1 MKIVLIGY
9 MGSGKSSIGKKL
21 ASVLNLPFKDID
33 SEIEKREGCSISE
46 IFSKKGEIN
55 FRKIENAVL
64 KELLSQ
70 PESFVLATG
79 GGTPCYAD
87 SMDFILARENTE
99 VIYLKMSIA
108 ALSARL
114 YLEKENRPLLKH
126 LNSEEMLEDF
136 VRKHLFER
144 AYYYNQAHFV
154 IDNENEMDETVEKII
169 SKLF

>member
-46 IFSKKGEIN
+46 IFSKKGEIY

-108 ALSARL
+108 ALSTRL